1 MKTNAEKCHILVIVK
16 RTVFLNNEGLIIK
29 NKNKENLSGIA
40 TDTKNYFESRISYL
54 CKKAIQTK
62 LRSTCKSCKLY
73 NRFMSVYHLSRY
85 FTTGN

>member
-29 NKNKENLSGIA
+29 NKNKENFSGIA
-40 TDTKNYFESRISYL
+40 TDTKNYFESCISYL

-62 LRSTCKSCKLY
+62 T
-73 NRFMSVYHLSRY
+73 
-85 FTTGN
+85 

>member
-1 MKTNAEKCHILVIVK
+1 MKTNAEKCHILVIAK

-40 TDTKNYFESRISYL
+40 TDTKNYFESCISYL

-62 LRSTCKSCKLY
+62 T
-73 NRFMSVYHLSRY
+73 
-85 FTTGN
+85 

>member
-40 TDTKNYFESRISYL
+40 TDTKNYFESCISYL

-62 LRSTCKSCKLY
+62 T
-73 NRFMSVYHLSRY
+73 
-85 FTTGN
+85 